1 MNLWRRSC
9 IGVTSAT
16 GTSGKGHRRGGI
28 SIFDAYEKGKYGL
41 KALVHLAQLEPG
53 KTAFV
58 SDIAQQNNI
67 SKKFL
72 DAILLELRKGGMLRS
87 KKGPGGGYA
96 LSKPASQIYVG
107 QAVRILDGPLAPIR
121 CASKTAFEPCDDC
134 DHPEDCQIRHSMTEV
149 RDAIAAVLDTMTLEQ
164 MVAKRSSGV
173 LDEPEA
179 SSKQG

>member
-1 MNLWRRSC
+1 ML
-9 IGVTSAT
+9 T
-16 GTSGKGHRRGGI
+16 K
-28 SIFDAYEKGKYGL
+28 KGKYGL

-149 RDAIAAVLDTMTLEQ
+149 RDAIASVLDNMTLEQ
-164 MVAKRSSGV
+164 MVAKRSSGL
-173 LDEPEA
+173 LDDGQTSSNSQT
-179 SSKQG
+179 SSK